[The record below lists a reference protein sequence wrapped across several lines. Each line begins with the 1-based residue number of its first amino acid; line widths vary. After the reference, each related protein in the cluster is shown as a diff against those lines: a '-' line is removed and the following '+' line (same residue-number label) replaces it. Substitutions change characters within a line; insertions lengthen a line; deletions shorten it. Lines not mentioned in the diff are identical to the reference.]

1 MINLH
6 NNTITTN
13 KRKLYFLLTIYFLT
27 LTNIPNII
35 LSYDNDV
42 FATAID
48 SSRGNYV
55 RFSQEEDDR
64 LKKLVAMYGTNW
76 PTIAEQMPGRDAKQC
91 ADRWNHHLK
100 HPAIKKEPFTQEEDN
115 RLKELVAKH
124 GTKNWSFIA
133 KHFTQEEDELLMQKF
148 QEFGTKWTTIA
159 KYFSGRIPTSLK
171 NRYDQMLRK
180 GTIPVTQ
187 KQVVQ
192 QNLQVIDNTKD
203 NTDFEFDFSDG
214 MFDSFDNDYN

>member
-42 FATAID
+42 FATVID

-76 PTIAEQMPGRDAKQC
+76 PTIAEQMPERDAVQC
-91 ADRWNHHLK
+91 NHRWNHCLK
-100 HPAIKKEPFTQEEDN
+100 YPDTKKGSFTHFTQEED
-115 RLKELVAKH
+115 E
-124 GTKNWSFIA
+124 SFT
-133 KHFTQEEDELLMQKF
+133 HFTQEEDELLMQKF

-214 MFDSFDNDYN
+214 MFDSFDNDYNGYDPFDQNQF